1 MRLFLHQDLQRL
13 AGYLDG
19 VRRLGDAY
27 RTRAFDLDDRLEPWL
42 AELEDFFRRR
52 PKSATQSAAFATL
65 RNQLETARRGINPVT
80 RELQKT
86 GRRVLVATTA
96 FAILETAT
104 AHLTDAYAE
113 GHRKVEEAT
122 QLLQPTL
129 LSALQAGFLATADVE
144 VAKASPDAAGPLWD
158 TMAGRVELRQI
169 TQRVLLL
176 VTRQDAL
183 LLLFEAVGRL

>member
-19 VRRLGDAY
+19 VRRLGAAY
-27 RTRAFDLDDRLEPWL
+27 RNRAFDLDDRLEPWL
-42 AELEDFFRRR
+42 AELEDFFQQR

-65 RNQLETARRGINPVT
+65 RNQLETARRGVDPVT
-80 RELQKT
+80 REPRKT
-86 GRRVLVATTA
+86 GRRALVATTA
-96 FAILETAT
+96 SAILETAT
-104 AHLTDAYAE
+104 AHLTDAYTG
-113 GHRKVEEAT
+113 GHRKLEEAT

-129 LSALQAGFLATADVE
+129 LSALQAGFLSTTDVE
-144 VAKASPDAAGPLWD
+144 AAKASPDAAGLLWD
-158 TMAGRVELRQI
+158 AMAGRVELRQV

-183 LLLFEAVGRL
+183 LLLFEVVGRL